1 MVCTMATMT
10 TMATM
15 AKEAIKC
22 KSSKLYLT
30 VTFITYC
37 LTSGYVAI
45 YGNGN
50 VVGYSSFLIISY
62 SYYCKNSIAVSSSF
76 PMATIVRTA

>member
-1 MVCTMATMT
+1 MVCTMA

-30 VTFITYC
+30 VIFITYHV
-37 LTSGYVAI
+37 TSGYVAI

-62 SYYCKNSIAVSSSF
+62 SYYCKNSIAVSSSS
-76 PMATIVRTA
+76 PITIIVRTA